1 VLDVKAGTA
10 IGELHHRHRSVEFRK
25 FLDTVEANTPAELD
39 LHLILDNSSIHKTPL
54 IHRWLLRHPRVHLHF
69 TPTSASRLNLV
80 ECWFALLTTR
90 RLARGAFR
98 STWVLGQAIR
108 SYIAATNADPK
119 PFIWTKTADDILES
133 VARYC
138 QRTTD
143 SHHLE
148 TVS

>member
-1 VLDVKAGTA
+1 M
-10 IGELHHRHRSVEFRK
+10 EFRK
-25 FLDTVEANTPAELD
+25 FLDTIDAHTPPELD

-54 IHRWLLRHPRVHLHF
+54 IHRWLLRHPRVYLHF
-69 TPTSASRLNLV
+69 TPTSASWLNLV

-98 STWVLGQAIR
+98 STRALGQATK
-108 SYIAATNADPK
+108 SHTAATNADPT
-119 PFIWTKTADDILES
+119 PFVWTETADEILES

-143 SHHLE
+143 SHH
-148 TVS
+148 

>member
-1 VLDVKAGTA
+1 M
-10 IGELHHRHRSVEFRK
+10 EFRK
-25 FLDTVEANTPAELD
+25 FLDTIDAHTPPELD

-54 IHRWLLRHPRVHLHF
+54 IHRWLLRHPRVYLHF
-69 TPTSASRLNLV
+69 TPTSASWLNLV

-98 STWVLGQAIR
+98 STRALGQAIK
-108 SYIAATNADPK
+108 SHTAATNADPT
-119 PFIWTKTADDILES
+119 PFVWTETADEILES

-143 SHHLE
+143 SHH
-148 TVS
+148 